1 MPSIYVAAPQSKLFF
16 WKSSQEVEATLFK
29 HPKVAD
35 VAVIGLP
42 DPVWSEAVTA
52 VIVPH
57 QGQNV
62 DEQEII
68 AFCKQEMAGY
78 KVPKRVFFIDA
89 LPRNPSGKIM
99 KNMLRQKFEKEMV
112 KS

>member
-1 MPSIYVAAPQSKLFF
+1 M
-16 WKSSQEVEATLFK
+16 EATLFK

-35 VAVIGLP
+35 AAVIGLP

-57 QGQNV
+57 QGQTA

-68 AFCKQEMAGY
+68 AFCKQEIAGY
-78 KVPKRVFFIDA
+78 KVPKRVFFVDA

-99 KNMLRQKFEKEMV
+99 KNMLRQKFEKEIV